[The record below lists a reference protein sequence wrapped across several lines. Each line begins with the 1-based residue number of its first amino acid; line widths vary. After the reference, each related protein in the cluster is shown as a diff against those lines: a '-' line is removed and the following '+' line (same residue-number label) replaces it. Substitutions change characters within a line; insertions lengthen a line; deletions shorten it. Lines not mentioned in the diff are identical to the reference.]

1 MKMNNPA
8 MQPTLGTRTAEV
20 QRQAPMMRNIPSL
33 ALLILGL
40 VVMVVSFLYYAGNA
54 LPYPDPTAE
63 LLAHQAAEAR
73 KWSLLFALGLFA
85 SAIGGLCLWRRSRAK
100 SCERGSS
107 D

>member
-1 MKMNNPA
+1 MRR
-8 MQPTLGTRTAEV
+8 QVPT
-20 QRQAPMMRNIPSL
+20 MRNIPSL

-40 VVMVVSFLYYAGNA
+40 LVMAVSFMHYAGNA

-73 KWSLLFALGLFA
+73 KWSLLFALGLLA

-100 SCERGSS
+100 GCGRGSA